1 MFGDGRNGVG
11 AAVVSG
17 GLALRLLSL
26 DAARLVLSQ
35 AAGSVSLLIIIKGI
49 AFTSSTE

>member
-1 MFGDGRNGVG
+1 MRGGKSAAYPFMFGDGWNGVG

-26 DAARLVLSQ
+26 DAARLVLTQ
-35 AAGSVSLLIIIKGI
+35 AAGSVSLLIK
-49 AFTSSTE
+49 